1 MTNVFS
7 RMGLFGCLMALAVFI
22 NPGFAQAQNVN
33 NCAWPIE
40 LSPEG
45 YGNATG
51 PELLARYFLIPFD
64 AQSESLVIKGAYPHA
79 RYFSYV
85 VYQDQTPTA
94 IIGDLYDAQIAPDPG
109 SLNPYVRPKDK
120 RSHTAHARPSQ
131 QPDDGTYTIV
141 ISHAKPSA
149 GNTIGVAPGH
159 FAWVMLRIYIPSADP
174 TLSGHSLTG
183 SVPLPAVSVTQEG
196 ASQPLSQCSPV
207 NDLRDL
213 GALLQHLF
221 GGLVLNNPVDM
232 PSSDRLWFAPL
243 LSPPMRLFPN
253 PHNKYV
259 AMLPGDRYQP
269 GRIIVIHGKAPSA
282 PRTYDGSP
290 IWRPA
295 PGAKSVDVRYWAL
308 CSVNFELPITSVDCA
323 SDLTANLENG
333 DYTVVISDDLLRPDW
348 LPASVNWM
356 RWGDEQYPKLLFF
369 RNMLP
374 APDFPYSIQRAVEKG
389 CTFDLTLPNVP
400 NSDATIPAG
409 QCAQQ
414 VMGDYYPVAA
424 WCDKSTFVSGGWQAC
439 ISGR

>member
-1 MTNVFS
+1 MTNVS
-7 RMGLFGCLMALAVFI
+7 TRMSLLGCLMALVFFI
-22 NPGFAQAQNVN
+22 NPGFAKAQNVKH
-33 NCAWPIE
+33 CAWPIE

-64 AQSESLVIKGAYPHA
+64 AQSDSLVIKGAYPHA

-85 VYQDQTPTA
+85 VYQDETPTA
-94 IIGDLYDAQIAPDPG
+94 ITGDLYDAQIAPDPG
-109 SLNPYVRPKDK
+109 NVNPYVRPADERRFTAQA
-120 RSHTAHARPSQ
+120 RSTQ
-131 QPDDGTYTIV
+131 QPDNGTYTVV
-141 ISHAKPSA
+141 ISHTQPSG

-159 FAWVMLRIYIPSADP
+159 FAWVMLRFYVPNADSS
-174 TLSGHSLTG
+174 LSGHTLTG
-183 SVPLPAVSVTQEG
+183 SVPLPAVSVMQGG
-196 ASQPLSQCSPV
+196 ASQPLSQCETV
-207 NDLRDL
+207 NDLRDVD
-213 GALLQHLF
+213 ALLKDLF
-221 GGLVLNNPVDM
+221 SGLILNNPFDM

-243 LSPPMRLFPN
+243 QNPPMRLFPN

-269 GRIIVIHGKAPSA
+269 GRLIVIHGKAPGV

-295 PGAKSVDVRYWAL
+295 PGSKTVDMRYWAL
-308 CSVNFELPITSVDCA
+308 CSVNFELPITSVDCM
-323 SDLTANLENG
+323 SDLTAKREGG

-348 LPASVNWM
+348 LPPSVNWM

-374 APDFPYSIQRAVEKG
+374 SPDFPYSIQRALDKG
-389 CTFDLTLPNVP
+389 CTFELTLPNVP

-424 WCDKSTFVSGGWQAC
+424 WCDKSTFVAGGWQAC
-439 ISGR
+439 ISDR

>member
-1 MTNVFS
+1 MNVFT
-7 RMGLFGCLMALAVFI
+7 RVGVFGCLIVLALLI
-22 NPGFAQAQNVN
+22 NSNLAHAQNVK

-51 PELLARYFLIPFD
+51 PELLARYFIIPFD
-64 AQSESLVIKGAYPHA
+64 AQSEALTIKGAYPHA

-85 VYQDQTPTA
+85 VYQDETPTA
-94 IIGDLYDAQIAPDPG
+94 IVGDLYDAQIAPDSG
-109 SLNPYVRPKDK
+109 GVNPFIQPASD
-120 RSHTAHARPSQ
+120 TSQ
-131 QPDDGTYTIV
+131 TQPAQQAANGTYTVV
-141 ISHAKPSA
+141 ISHTKPSA
-149 GNTIGVAPGH
+149 GNTIGVTRGR

-183 SVPLPAVSVTQEG
+183 GVPLPTVSVTNNG
-196 ASQPLSQCSPV
+196 TSQPLSQCTPV
-207 NDLRDL
+207 NDLRNVN
-213 GALLQHLF
+213 ALLQDLF

-243 LSPPMRLFPN
+243 LNPPMRLFPN

-269 GRIIVIHGKAPSA
+269 GRVIVIHGKAPGA

-290 IWRPA
+290 IWQPA
-295 PGAKSVDVRYWAL
+295 PGFKTVDVRYWAL

-348 LPASVNWM
+348 LPSNVTWM
-356 RWGDEQYPKLLFF
+356 RWGDEHYPKLLFF

-374 APDFPYSIQRAVEKG
+374 ASNFPYSIQKAVEKG

-400 NSDATIPAG
+400 NSDATISAG

-424 WCDKSTFVSGGWQAC
+424 WCNKSTFVAGGWQAC
-439 ISGR
+439 ISKR

>member
-1 MTNVFS
+1 MNMFT
-7 RMGLFGCLMALAVFI
+7 RMGVLGCLMALALLI
-22 NPGFAQAQNVN
+22 NPDRAHAQNVK

-51 PELLARYFLIPFD
+51 PELLARYFIIPFD
-64 AQSESLVIKGAYPHA
+64 AQSEALTIKGIYPNA

-85 VYQDQTPTA
+85 VYQDETPTA
-94 IIGDLYDAQIAPDPG
+94 IVGDLYDAQIAPDAG
-109 SLNPYVRPKDK
+109 GVNPFIQPE
-120 RSHTAHARPSQ
+120 SITSQ
-131 QPDDGTYTIV
+131 TQPTQQAVNGTYTVV
-141 ISHAKPSA
+141 ISHTEPSG
-149 GNTIGVAPGH
+149 GNTIGVAPGR

-174 TLSGHSLTG
+174 SLSSHALTG
-183 SVPLPAVSVTQEG
+183 GVPLPTVSVTNSG
-196 ASQPLSQCSPV
+196 ASQPLAQCTLV
-207 NDLRDL
+207 NDLRDVN
-213 GALLQHLF
+213 ALLQDLF

-243 LSPPMRLFPN
+243 LNPPMRLFPN

-269 GRIIVIHGKAPSA
+269 GRVIVIHGKAPGV

-290 IWRPA
+290 IWQPA
-295 PGAKSVDVRYWAL
+295 PGFNTVDMRYWAL

-348 LPASVNWM
+348 LPSNVNWM
-356 RWGDEQYPKLLFF
+356 RWGDESYPKLLFF

-374 APDFPYSIQRAVEKG
+374 APSFPNSIQNALAEG
-389 CTFDLTLPNVP
+389 CTFELTLPNVP
-400 NSDATIPAG
+400 NSDATISAG
-409 QCAQQ
+409 QCAQK

-424 WCDKSTFVSGGWQAC
+424 WCDKSTFVAGGWQAC
-439 ISGR
+439 IGER